1 MSISLGAEKTPA
13 LPRGQSVPSHELEVK
28 KTNTVLVGIATL
40 NRKEKLVRAVEE
52 CRNRGFSYIVV
63 LDNGS
68 TDGTREYLSQHPSID
83 KIFVDKNE
91 GASGG
96 FNRLMRYFVEAT
108 EHQWLLLFDDD
119 AYPSFSYAELVSH
132 LSNLGTNVPA
142 CALKVTYP
150 DGGMCQM
157 NRPGTNVFDKNPLTY
172 FGRDFHISESSK
184 ECLVDFA
191 SYTGLLLRNDTV
203 ASVGL
208 VSKEFFVYSDD
219 TYYTLSISSKIGK
232 ILYCPQFR
240 LIHDCNRSSRRL
252 ANHGPMRLEKD
263 VMNKVVLI
271 REYARLKAV
280 YVLYYIA
287 RLLVINPKLCLG
299 ILRAS
304 YKGIVADKALYRNEP
319 LEPAGSVVSTNEP
332 SATS

>member
-1 MSISLGAEKTPA
+1 MSNCLPGRSAPGQEPEMLKTD
-13 LPRGQSVPSHELEVK
+13 
-28 KTNTVLVGIATL
+28 TVLIGIATL
-40 NRKEKLVRAVEE
+40 NRKDKLVRAVEE
-52 CRNRGFSYIVV
+52 CRNRGFPHLVV

-68 TDGTREYLSQHPSID
+68 TDGTREYLCQQPSID

-108 EHQWLLLFDDD
+108 NHRWLLLFDDD
-119 AYPSFSYAELVSH
+119 AYPSFSYADLASY
-132 LSNLGTNVPA
+132 LSDIRDMNVPA

-157 NRPGTNVFDKNPLTY
+157 NRPGTNVLDKNPLTY
-172 FGRDFHISESSK
+172 FGRDFHISESSN

-191 SYTGLLLRNDTV
+191 SYTGLLLRSDTV

-208 VSKEFFVYSDD
+208 VSKQFFVYSDD

-263 VMNKVVLI
+263 VMNKIVLI

-280 YVLYYIA
+280 YLLYYIG
-287 RLLVINPKLCLG
+287 RLLVINPKLCFG

-304 YKGIVADKALYRNEP
+304 YKGILADKALYRNEP
-319 LEPAGSVVSTNEP
+319 IEAAPSSVGSTHQPPAAS
-332 SATS
+332 